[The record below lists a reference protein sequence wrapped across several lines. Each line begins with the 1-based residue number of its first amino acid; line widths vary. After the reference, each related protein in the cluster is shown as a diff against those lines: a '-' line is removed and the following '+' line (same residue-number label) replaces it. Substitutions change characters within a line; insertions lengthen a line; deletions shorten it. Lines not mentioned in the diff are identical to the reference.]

1 MDDYKLRVFCAVVET
16 QSFSQAS
23 RMMNLSQ
30 PAVSLQMR
38 ALEEIYETVLFD
50 RSDKHLKLT
59 PAGELLYKHAKDIL
73 GLYGRAEKEINA
85 MTGRVKGLLI
95 IGASTTVGTY
105 LLPDAL
111 VAFRRKYP
119 RVDLRLLVGNTK
131 AVVKMLN
138 NGDVHLGIVEGDV
151 SKENMVVEKLMED
164 ELKVIF
170 AADHPWARK
179 KNISVLELIKEPFV
193 IREQG
198 SGTRQMIE
206 KYLQAHKISLSD
218 LLISLELANTEAIKT
233 TVEQGMGVSIVSG
246 WAVKKE
252 IAQGILK
259 ATIFKDLRFL
269 RDFTIIYPKRK
280 TLLSTGTQFLDFLKI
295 HTEKDGPP

>member
-50 RSDKHLKLT
+50 RSEKHLKLT
-59 PAGELLYKHAKDIL
+59 SAGELLYKHAKEIL
-73 GLYGRAEKEINA
+73 GLYSRAEKEISA
-85 MTGRVKGLLI
+85 LTGRVKGLLA
-95 IGASTTVGTY
+95 IGASTTVGNY
-105 LLPDAL
+105 LLPGAI
-111 VAFRRKYP
+111 VGFRQKYP

-138 NGDVHLGIVEGDV
+138 SGDVHVGIVEGDV
-151 SKENMVVEKLMED
+151 SRENMVVERLMAD

-170 AADHPWARK
+170 APDHPWAK
-179 KNISVLELIKEPFV
+179 KKSLSVADLIKEPFV

-206 KYLQAHKISLSD
+206 KYLQKQKISLSD
-218 LLISLELANTEAIKT
+218 LIISLELGNTEAIKT
-233 TVEQGMGVSIVSG
+233 AIEQGMGVSIVSG

-252 IAQGILK
+252 MAQGTIK
-259 ATIFKDLRFL
+259 AATFKDIQFL
-269 RDFTIIYPKRK
+269 REFSILYPKRK
-280 TLLSTGTQFLDFLKI
+280 TPHSTGVQFLDFLKLYVG
-295 HTEKDGPP
+295 KDGPA